1 MTALPL
7 KPRQQAGAALD
18 AAARRMEAAA
28 ERMRR
33 AGFSLS
39 IQGRRLRVEPVERLT
54 DAQWAFITTHEA
66 ALVAYLAGQGQQ
78 REPVQPVGQP
88 RRIRRRISG
97 GLLLD
102 G

>member
-1 MTALPL
+1 MTHMPL

-18 AAARRMEAAA
+18 AAARRMESAA

-33 AGFSLS
+33 AGFTLS
-39 IQGRRLRVEPVERLT
+39 VVGRRLRVEPRDKLS
-54 DAQWAFITTHEA
+54 DAQWAFIVAHEA

-78 REPVQPVGQP
+78 RETVQPVVPP

-97 GLLLD
+97 GLAAD